1 MTSFDLRDV
10 PQVQTSESLGMQ
22 DLGGL
27 VRVHLRNR
35 RIAISDICFTEIDQA
50 FVIWGLLS
58 LCIFSLG
65 QFSLLSWSTQSVID
79 AALTGVG
86 IASTAGVTWQL
97 ASQERLRW
105 VIFLWAVL
113 MATGMVVTAYGI
125 FGGVSFILVNLCRFW
140 LALCAAGYGTMAVGM
155 RSHSFAAAS
164 LVHAFA
170 MGILHHQPA
179 WQFLTTGLVMTFT
192 LFFFSVVPWDMQA
205 SEVDMPC

>member
-10 PQVQTSESLGMQ
+10 PPSQNTESLGMQ

-27 VRVHLRNR
+27 VRAHLRNR
-35 RIAISDICFTEIDQA
+35 VAAISDICFTEIDQA

-58 LCIFSLG
+58 LGIFSLA
-65 QFSLLSWSTQSVID
+65 QFSLLSWATQSVVD
-79 AALTGVG
+79 AALTGFG
-86 IASTAGVTWQL
+86 IVSTAGVTWQL

-113 MATGMVVTAYGI
+113 MALGMVVTAYGI
-125 FGGVSFILVNLCRFW
+125 FGSVGFILINLCRFW
-140 LALCAAGYGTMAVGM
+140 LGLCALGYGVMAVGM
-155 RSHSFAAAS
+155 RSHSFTAAS

-170 MGILHHQPA
+170 MAILHHQPA
-179 WQFLTTGLVMTFT
+179 WQFLTTGLVMAFT

-205 SEVDMPC
+205 SEIDMPC